1 MKFIFKLITSLKKW
15 RSKRQLKCAIA
26 EAKRMS
32 LAENGKQYHVIENP
46 ENRKLIVVS
55 NEFLKKNGYVKI
67 SGINRRR
74 IALYSTPIDRLLKRL
89 DDLKRKSQ
97 L

>member
-1 MKFIFKLITSLKKW
+1 MNYILTLINSFNTW
-15 RSKRQLKCAIA
+15 RSKRQLKRAIA

-55 NEFLKKNGYVKI
+55 NEFLKKNGYVKT

-74 IALYSTPIDRLLKRL
+74 VALYSTPIDGLLKSL
-89 DDLKRKSQ
+89 YDLKRKSQ